1 MNRHIIALLATSL
14 LVQGCAEANSIYRH
28 KRIDK
33 EGISTITAV
42 DAKQRF
48 VYTQRPEPNNPN
60 EDPSFRRF
68 CAEPSPDVFS
78 VLSQAASGSGSFT
91 AGADAKGANAA
102 LQGAFSNSETGATIP
117 RTQTNNLLRE
127 MMFRT
132 CERYLSGAISRNEFP
147 IIAARD
153 QRIIVSIL
161 AIEQL
166 TGAVTPKTVAISNGG
181 VASSG
186 QSSGDTVKLL
196 AAATDKVDKAKG
208 AVETA
213 QKGFV
218 DADKPAG
225 SCETLKKK
233 KADGTPALTADETT
247 KLGVCTAA
255 EAKVTTAT
263 GEFDTAKTQYD
274 NLVKASQSGSGVSN
288 ATTSGTLLTGS
299 TGDGVDRSASITSV
313 ANSVEKIVASTFNQ
327 DETQLL
333 CIRMVTDAETSMKF
347 GVEARSQC
355 LAYLMTR
362 VATENAALAARYG
375 LTPTA
380 YQAAAV
386 AALPIVSARAA
397 LTHSLEI
404 CKSDIQRLNKL
415 LTQMNSD
422 SALKDTVVPFT
433 SAIAKDETAIAGY
446 LDSLGTVNEA
456 KLTQYVENSCK

>member
-1 MNRHIIALLATSL
+1 MKAPVRLLLATSL

-33 EGISTITAV
+33 DGISTITAV
-42 DAKQRF
+42 DAKQRL
-48 VYTQRPEPNNPN
+48 VYSQRPEPKNANQ
-60 EDPSFRRF
+60 DPSFRRF

-78 VLSQAASGSGSFT
+78 VLSQAASGSGNFT

-132 CERYLSGAISRNEFP
+132 CERYLSGAISRDEFP

-181 VASSG
+181 NASTG

-196 AAATDKVDKAKG
+196 AAASDKVDKAKG
-208 AVETA
+208 GVETA
-213 QKGFV
+213 QKAFV

-225 SCETLKKK
+225 SCETLRKK
-233 KADGTPALTADETT
+233 KADGTPALTTDETT
-247 KLGVCTAA
+247 RLGTCAAAETKVTAA
-255 EAKVTTAT
+255 TEDR
-263 GEFDTAKTQYD
+263 DTAKTQYD
-274 NLVKASQSGSGVSN
+274 NLVKASQSGSGISS
-288 ATTSGTLLTGS
+288 AITSGTLLTGS
-299 TGDGVDRSASITSV
+299 TGEGVDRSASITSV

-333 CIRMVTDAETSMKF
+333 CIRMITNEKTSKDF
-347 GVEARSQC
+347 GAIARSQC

-362 VATENAALAARYG
+362 VQTENAALAARYG
-375 LTPTA
+375 LTPSA
-380 YQAAAV
+380 YSEAVNAAN
-386 AALPIVSARAA
+386 PIVNARTA
-397 LTHSLEI
+397 LVTVLLI
-404 CKSDIQRLNKL
+404 CTADVALLNKL
-415 LTQMNSD
+415 TTQLNSD
-422 SALKDTVVPFT
+422 QALKPTVTAFT
-433 SAIAKDETAIAGY
+433 AAIQKDDTAIAGY
-446 LDSLGTVNEA
+446 IDGIGSDGET
-456 KLTQYVENSCK
+456 KLAQYVDNTCK